1 MSGYLYRT
9 LSEKFKYRILRG
21 CYKSGTPIP
30 SIRTLAEQENCN
42 SATIQRALKLIEE
55 QGLIYHR
62 RSGVFWVIDNT
73 GYIDRIREREASMA
87 REELYGK
94 LCSLGITEQEI
105 KSFFYDFLDKKS
117 NKYNVHI

>member
-9 LSEKFKYRILRG
+9 LSEKFKHRILQG

-62 RSGVFWVIDNT
+62 RSGVFWVIDDT
-73 GYIDRIREREASMA
+73 GYIERIREREASMA

-94 LCSLGITEQEI
+94 LCSLGITEQ
-105 KSFFYDFLDKKS
+105 KG
-117 NKYNVHI
+117 